1 MPITNEIFEAF
12 RLKERIKKQ
21 AIDSTAK
28 DELIDLYYHRVNAM
42 LKRIEYLESEIK
54 LCKTQIENY
63 EKIKN

>member
-21 AIDSTAK
+21 AIDSSAK

>member
-1 MPITNEIFEAF
+1 MAITNEIFEAF

-21 AIDSTAK
+21 AIDSSAK